1 MKPAGVRPRR
11 RTLSQKMA
19 GNEMRPQE
27 RTLESS
33 VALWVRFVLF
43 FGLLVVALGAMS
55 WYLHRRT
62 SQAFRLGR
70 RGKWALALLLVAGIV
85 LTAIG
90 RGAGR
95 MISEGAAEVLAVVG
109 STVLLA
115 VIISVALL
123 LLVDVARMSILL
135 ARKLPRGR
143 RRPAETTA
151 DTPPPPAIP
160 VTRRDFIQQG
170 TTSAALLVGVSTSTY
185 GALFGRH
192 DYTIEEVPLRIPGL
206 SRALEGYT
214 IVQLSDIHF
223 GTFVGEPELR
233 SAVEHVQR
241 ARPDLIVLTGDL
253 VDHDPAY
260 APLLSLL
267 VSRLTPLARDG
278 VAAIPGN
285 HDYYAGV
292 ETVLTS
298 LRDGG
303 ATVLRNQGRVV
314 GDRGGA
320 FALLG
325 VDDVWAPRNGFD
337 QAPDLERAIAMVPPE
352 LPRVLLC
359 HNPVFFPEAADRV
372 QLQLSGHTHGGQV
385 NVGVR
390 LADHVLPF
398 GYVAGTYERGAAQLY
413 VNRGF
418 GTAGP
423 PARIGAPPEITKLV
437 LLSA

>member
-1 MKPAGVRPRR
+1 M
-11 RTLSQKMA
+11 
-19 GNEMRPQE
+19 
-27 RTLESS
+27 
-33 VALWVRFVLF
+33 ALWVRFVLF
-43 FGLLVVALGAMS
+43 FGLLVIALGAMS

-62 SQAFRLGR
+62 SQAYRLGR

-85 LTAIG
+85 LTGLG
-90 RGAGR
+90 RGLGR
-95 MISEGAAEVLAVVG
+95 ALSEGTAEALAVIG

-115 VIISVALL
+115 VIIAVALL
-123 LLVDVARMSILL
+123 LLVDVARMLIVL
-135 ARKLPRGR
+135 ARKVKRP
-143 RRPAETTA
+143 RRPAEE
-151 DTPPPPAIP
+151 PASAPAPALP

-170 TTSAALLVGVSTSTY
+170 TTSAALLIGVSTSTY

-192 DYTIEEVPLRIPGL
+192 DYQIEEVPVRIPGL
-206 SRALEGYT
+206 ARTLEGYT

-233 SAVEHVQR
+233 SAVELVGR
-241 ARPDLIVLTGDL
+241 ARPDLVVLTGDL
-253 VDHDPAY
+253 VDHDPRY
-260 APLLSLL
+260 VPLLSQL
-267 VSRLTPLARDG
+267 VSRLSPIARDG
-278 VAAIPGN
+278 VVAIPGN

-292 ETVLTS
+292 ETVLTG
-298 LRDGG
+298 LRNGG

-314 GDRGGA
+314 GDGGGA

-337 QAPDLERAIAMVPPE
+337 TAPDLDRAIAMVPPH

-359 HNPVFFPEAADRV
+359 HNPVFFPDAAERV

-398 GYVAGTYERGAAQLY
+398 GYVAGSYERGASQLY